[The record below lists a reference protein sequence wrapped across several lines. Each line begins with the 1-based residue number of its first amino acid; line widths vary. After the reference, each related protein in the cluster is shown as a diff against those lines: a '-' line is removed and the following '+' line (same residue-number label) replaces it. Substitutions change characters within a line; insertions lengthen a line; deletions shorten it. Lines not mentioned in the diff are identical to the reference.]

1 MDGNIAHFALFGHC
15 TFYLEFMQI
24 MKTIKSYEQHVRL
37 GIFNCVSFVFFLFS
51 FMLSLSIVLTVF
63 PCIISVLVAFGSFR
77 Y

>member
-37 GIFNCVSFVFFLFS
+37 GIFNCVSFVFFYSLLCYHCLLCSLF
-51 FMLSLSIVLTVF
+51 FHVLYR
-63 PCIISVLVAFGSFR
+63 C
-77 Y
+77 